1 MKNLEKNNQIQLIMG
16 LYTLAAFALFVVFAA
31 MRDGF
36 AAAFA
41 GFGNVVTMP
50 AQMTLDYFKHGTV
63 SGTFLNVGLVG
74 LSCMLVFRLTGA
86 NLNSGSLLGY
96 FLSIGFSFFGMN
108 FVNIWPCILGTL
120 LFAVLTKESLA
131 GHANSAIFST
141 ACAPFV
147 SEMFFRYTPL
157 GDNMVLRIA
166 LGIIIGLFI
175 GMMTPVLAKHGPNT
189 HKGHTMYNAAYAVG
203 MIAILL
209 YSLLFKATGVE
220 GPTNTD
226 LGDSIPVAVNG
237 YALLTGIGG
246 LILGFFMEDKTFK
259 NVPQIFKKTGYAS
272 DLTAIS
278 PGLAL
283 INISLFNLFMT
294 AYYNVI
300 GSSMT
305 GPTLAAIVCALACCA
320 GGGHILNMIPII
332 IGYAIASTFCTFS
345 LTTQA
350 IILGLCYAC
359 AMTPMAGGYGP
370 LVGIV
375 AGLIHAVIVT
385 QVVTFHNAFCFYNGG
400 LTAFFVA
407 LMLGPVLDYFF
418 EKDTEFHWSPIPK
431 LKKK

>member
-1 MKNLEKNNQIQLIMG
+1 MDTKQKNKQIQIIMG
-16 LYTLAAFALFVVFAA
+16 LYTGAAFLLFLVFAVA
-31 MRDGF
+31 RDGF
-36 AAAFA
+36 PAAFA
-41 GFGNVVTMP
+41 GFLNVLQMP
-50 AQMTLDYFKHGTV
+50 AQMTLDYFKHATV
-63 SGTFLNVGLVG
+63 AGTFLNVGLVG
-74 LSCMLVFRLTGA
+74 LSTMLVFHFSGA
-86 NLNSGSLLGY
+86 KLNSGSLLAY
-96 FLSIGFSFFGMN
+96 FLTIGFSFFGMN
-108 FVNIWPCILGTL
+108 FLNIWPCILGTL
-120 LFAVLTKESLA
+120 LFVVLTKEPVSA
-131 GHANSAIFST
+131 HANTAIFST

-147 SEMFFRYTPL
+147 SEMYFRYAPL
-157 GDNMVLRIA
+157 GDNIVLRIV
-166 LGIIIGLFI
+166 LGIAVGLFI
-175 GMMTPVLAKHGPNT
+175 GMMTPVLCKHGPNT

-209 YSLLFKATGVE
+209 YSLMFKATGVE
-220 GPTNTD
+220 APTNTD
-226 LGDSIPVAVNG
+226 LGESIPVAVNG
-237 YALLTGIGG
+237 YALLTGLGG
-246 LILGFFMEDKTFK
+246 LIIGYFLEGKSFK
-259 NVPQIFKKTGYAS
+259 NVPLIFKKTGYAS

-294 AYYNVI
+294 AYYNII

-305 GPTLAAIVCALACCA
+305 GPTLAAVVCALACAA

-418 EKDTEFHWSPIPK
+418 EKDTEFHWNPIPK
-431 LKKK
+431 RKQK